1 MAKKSRRARRQQTPS
16 PSYTP
21 SPTATARAPQS
32 AAALDNG
39 HVAVPV
45 PAPRKQVDFSSEY
58 RYVINDLRSM
68 AILALVML
76 GVLIALS
83 FLIR

>member
-1 MAKKSRRARRQQTPS
+1 MAKKSRRVRRQQTAS
-16 PSYTP
+16 PSYIP
-21 SPTATARAPQS
+21 SPTPAPQPVATPGS
-32 AAALDNG
+32 GPAVAAA
-39 HVAVPV
+39 

-68 AILALVML
+68 AVIALAMLV
-76 GVLIALS
+76 VLIALS

>member
-1 MAKKSRRARRQQTPS
+1 MAKKSRRARRQQAPS
-16 PSYTP
+16 PSYP
-21 SPTATARAPQS
+21 LSPTATAQAPQS

-39 HVAVPV
+39 HVAAVV
-45 PAPRKQVDFSSEY
+45 PAPRKQVDFGSEY

-68 AILALVML
+68 AILALAML
-76 GVLIALS
+76 AVLIALS